1 MPFVSV
7 HWVDQAAHSAGVS
20 TVLTANRRSLSL
32 TDCVSFIVMRQLG
45 VHEVFAFDRHFAEQG
60 FVVRP

>member
-20 TVLTANRRSLSL
+20 AVLTANRRSLSL